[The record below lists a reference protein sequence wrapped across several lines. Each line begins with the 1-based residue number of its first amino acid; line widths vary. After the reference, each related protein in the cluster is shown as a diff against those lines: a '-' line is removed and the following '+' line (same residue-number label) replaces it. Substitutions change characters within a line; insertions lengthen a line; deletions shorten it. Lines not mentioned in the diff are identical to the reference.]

1 MPKNNK
7 NDFSAPNE
15 TKSGGKRKNS
25 RQQNN
30 KNADKNAVGN
40 NTKNNAKKNETKKD
54 IKKNE
59 SKRSNKRKNDISKPL
74 VEKQKNIPEKSIAVN
89 KKKLSIAFLG
99 GLNEIGKNLTMFR
112 YGDDCILVDC
122 GIAFPDAE
130 MFGVD
135 LVIPDFSY
143 VERNREN
150 ILGIFI
156 THGHEDHIGS
166 LPYLLRNVNIPI
178 YATCL
183 TCGLI
188 EGKLSEH
195 HLLNAVNMHV
205 ISPGDVIELGNFAVE
220 AIHVNHSI
228 PDALG
233 FAIKTPAGTIVHT
246 GDFKVDTTP
255 IDGGMIDLA
264 RLAQLG
270 NEGVLCMMSDSTNAE
285 RPGYTASERNVG
297 ESLEYLFR
305 KAGKKRIIVASFA
318 SNIHRI
324 QQIMDCAVKLG
335 RKVALSGRSLEN
347 VVRISTDLGYL
358 NIPDTLIVPIER
370 LKNYTDDQIIIIT
383 TGSQGEPMSAL
394 SRMAMS
400 DHRRVTVG
408 SNDCIV
414 ISATPIPGNEKTV
427 GNIIN
432 ELMKLGAEVYYERN
446 LELHVSGHASQE
458 ELKMIMSL
466 VRPKYFIP
474 VHGEQKHLQKHASL
488 AEAIGIPRENI
499 LVADIGSLVELSDEK
514 IAVTGNV
521 PAGRLFVDGSG
532 IGDVGNTVL
541 RDRKRLSQDGIVVV
555 TAVID
560 SYSGELIAPVDVQTK
575 GFVYVK
581 EAGEIVDCIA
591 EIATAAADSFADA
604 YSMDINALKAK
615 MRDNVSRVIYDRTKR
630 SPVII
635 PIAITV

>member
-1 MPKNNK
+1 MPKKNK
-7 NDFSAPNE
+7 SE
-15 TKSGGKRKNS
+15 EIMKQGEKKNS
-25 RQQNN
+25 NQTGKKDKTKKNN
-30 KNADKNAVGN
+30 NSTTRAVE
-40 NTKNNAKKNETKKD
+40 NTKNQKKNNADGKTKGKGKAD
-54 IKKNE
+54 SSNKKN
-59 SKRSNKRKNDISKPL
+59 SKKKSNPAEPAA
-74 VEKQKNIPEKSIAVN
+74 VIPVRRAE
-89 KKKLSIAFLG
+89 KLSIAFLG
-99 GLNEIGKNLTMFR
+99 GMNEIGKNLTMIK
-112 YGDDCILVDC
+112 YGDDCILIDC

-143 VERNREN
+143 IERNKEK

-156 THGHEDHIGS
+156 THGHEDHIGG
-166 LPYLLRNVNIPI
+166 LPYLLRNVNVPI

-195 HLLNAVNMHV
+195 HLLNAVSMHV
-205 ISPGDVIELGNFAVE
+205 ISPGDVITLGDFSVE

-246 GDFKVDTTP
+246 GDFKIDTTP
-255 IDGGMIDLA
+255 IDGGMIDVA

-270 NEGVLCMMSDSTNAE
+270 NEGVLCLLSDSTNAE
-285 RPGYTASERNVG
+285 RSGFTASERTVG
-297 ESLEYLFR
+297 ESLEMLFR

-358 NIPDTLIVPIER
+358 NIPETLIVPIER

-400 DHRRVTVG
+400 DHRRVTIG
-408 SNDCIV
+408 ANDCVV

-432 ELMKLGAEVYYERN
+432 ELMKLGADVFYERN
-446 LELHVSGHASQE
+446 LEIHVSGHASQE
-458 ELKMIMSL
+458 ELKMMMCL
-466 VRPKYFIP
+466 LRPKYFIP
-474 VHGEQKHLQKHASL
+474 VHGEQKHLQKHARL
-488 AEAIGIPRENI
+488 AESIGIAKENI
-499 LVADIGSLVELSDEK
+499 LVADIGMLVELSDDR

-555 TAVID
+555 TAVLD
-560 SYSGELIAPVDVQTK
+560 AYSGEVIAPIDVQTK

-581 EAGEIVDCIA
+581 ESSEIVDGIA
-591 EIATAAADSFADA
+591 DIALAAADSFADA
-604 YSMDINALKAK
+604 YSMDVNALKAK
-615 MRDNVSRVIYDRTKR
+615 MRDYVSKAIYEKTKR
-630 SPVII
+630 NPVII
-635 PIAITV
+635 PVVLMV

>member
-1 MPKNNK
+1 MPKKNK
-7 NDFSAPNE
+7 SEDLNKKTDK
-15 TKSGGKRKNS
+15 KSVAQTSKKGKVSKNS
-25 RQQNN
+25 TSPQ
-30 KNADKNAVGN
+30 KNADSSKGQKKGPSESGKTKNN
-40 NTKNNAKKNETKKD
+40 QNTHRRQNTKNK
-54 IKKNE
+54 
-59 SKRSNKRKNDISKPL
+59 SNKISDAISANA
-74 VEKQKNIPEKSIAVN
+74 VIAEKLN
-89 KKKLSIAFLG
+89 IAFLG
-99 GLNEIGKNLTMFR
+99 GLNEIGKNLTMIK
-112 YGDDCILVDC
+112 YGNDSILIDC

-143 VERNREN
+143 IERNKEN

-156 THGHEDHIGS
+156 THGHEDHIGG

-195 HLLNAVNMHV
+195 HLLNAVSMHV
-205 ISPGDVIELGNFAVE
+205 ISPGDVITLGNFSVE

-233 FAIKTPAGTIVHT
+233 YAVKTPAGTIVHT
-246 GDFKVDTTP
+246 GDFKFDTTP
-255 IDGGMIDLA
+255 IDGGMIDVA
-264 RLAQLG
+264 RLSQLG
-270 NEGVLCMMSDSTNAE
+270 NEGVLCLLSDSTNAE

-297 ESLEYLFR
+297 ESLEMLFR

-318 SNIHRI
+318 SNIHRV

-347 VVRISTDLGYL
+347 VVRISKDLGYL

-400 DHRRVTVG
+400 DHRRVTIDD
-408 SNDCIV
+408 NDCVV

-432 ELMKLGAEVYYERN
+432 ELMKLGADVFYERN

-458 ELKMIMSL
+458 ELKMMMCL
-466 VRPKYFIP
+466 LRPKYFIP
-474 VHGEQKHLQKHASL
+474 VHGEQKHLQKHARL
-488 AEAIGIPRENI
+488 AESIGIPKENI
-499 LVADIGSLVELSDEK
+499 LVADIGMLVELSDEK

-521 PAGRLFVDGSG
+521 PAGKLFVDGSG

-555 TAVID
+555 TAVLD
-560 SYSGELIAPVDVQTK
+560 SYSGEVIAPIDVQTK

-581 EAGEIVDCIA
+581 ESSEIVDCIA
-591 EIATAAADSFADA
+591 DIALAAADSFADA
-604 YSMDINALKAK
+604 YSMDVNALKAK
-615 MRDNVSRVIYDRTKR
+615 MRDFVSKAIYEKTKR

-635 PIAITV
+635 PVVLLV

>member
-1 MPKNNK
+1 MPKTKKNEENK
-7 NDFSAPNE
+7 NRSSANTQ
-15 TKSGGKRKNS
+15 TKQKTAKQKKKPAVTEVPADVKKENKKPK
-25 RQQNN
+25 QNN
-30 KNADKNAVGN
+30 KGRTSKSKAKTKETASLQAVVPAAVKN
-40 NTKNNAKKNETKKD
+40 K
-54 IKKNE
+54 
-59 SKRSNKRKNDISKPL
+59 
-74 VEKQKNIPEKSIAVN
+74 EKLQ
-89 KKKLSIAFLG
+89 IAFLG

-112 YGDDCILVDC
+112 YGNDCILVDC

-143 VERNREN
+143 VERNAEN

-156 THGHEDHIGS
+156 THGHEDHIGG

-195 HLLNAVNMHV
+195 HLLNAISMHV
-205 ISPGDVIELGNFAVE
+205 ISPGDVITLGDFSVE

-233 FAIKTPAGTIVHT
+233 FAIKTPAGTVVHT
-246 GDFKVDTTP
+246 GDFKIDTTP

-270 NEGVLCMMSDSTNAE
+270 NEGVLCLMSDSTNAE
-285 RPGYTASERNVG
+285 RPGYTASERTVG
-297 ESLEYLFR
+297 ESLEMLFR

-318 SNIHRI
+318 SNIHRV
-324 QQIMDCAVKLG
+324 QQIMDCAVKLN

-347 VVRISTDLGYL
+347 VVRISKDLGYL

-370 LKNYTDDQIIIIT
+370 LKNYTDDQIVIIT

-427 GNIIN
+427 GNIVN
-432 ELMKLGAEVYYERN
+432 ELMKLGADVHYERN
-446 LELHVSGHASQE
+446 LEIHVSGHASQD
-458 ELKMIMSL
+458 ELKMMMSL
-466 VRPKYFIP
+466 LRPKYFIP
-474 VHGEQKHLQKHASL
+474 VHGEQKHMRKHAML
-488 AEAIGIPRENI
+488 AESIGIAHENI
-499 LVADIGSLVELSDEK
+499 VVADIGSLVEVSEER
-514 IAVTGNV
+514 IAVTGSV

-555 TAVID
+555 TAVLD

-591 EIATAAADSFADA
+591 DIATAAADSFADA

-615 MRDNVSRVIYDRTKR
+615 MRDFVSKTIYEKTKR

-635 PIAITV
+635 PVVLTV

>member
-1 MPKNNK
+1 M
-7 NDFSAPNE
+7 
-15 TKSGGKRKNS
+15 KS
-25 RQQNN
+25 
-30 KNADKNAVGN
+30 NADAKA
-40 NTKNNAKKNETKKD
+40 KDNAKTDSSN
-54 IKKNE
+54 KKN
-59 SKRSNKRKNDISKPL
+59 KKKKSNPTETVASAMVKPA
-74 VEKQKNIPEKSIAVN
+74 E
-89 KKKLSIAFLG
+89 KLSIAFLG
-99 GLNEIGKNLTMFR
+99 GMNEIGKNLTMVK
-112 YGDDCILVDC
+112 YGNDCILIDC

-143 VERNREN
+143 IERNKEN

-156 THGHEDHIGS
+156 THGHEDHIGG
-166 LPYLLRNVNIPI
+166 LPYLLRNVNVPI

-195 HLLNAVNMHV
+195 HLLNAVSMHV
-205 ISPGDVIELGNFAVE
+205 ISPGDVIALGDFLIE

-246 GDFKVDTTP
+246 GDFKIDTTP
-255 IDGGMIDLA
+255 IDGGMIDVA

-270 NEGVLCMMSDSTNAE
+270 NEGVLCLLSDSTNAE
-285 RPGYTASERNVG
+285 RPGFTASEKNVG
-297 ESLEYLFR
+297 ESLEMLFR

-370 LKNYTDDQIIIIT
+370 LKNYTDEQIIIIT

-400 DHRRVTVG
+400 DHRRVTIG
-408 SNDCIV
+408 ANDCVV

-432 ELMKLGAEVYYERN
+432 ELMKLGADVFYERN
-446 LELHVSGHASQE
+446 LEIHVSGHASQE
-458 ELKMIMSL
+458 ELKMMMCL
-466 VRPKYFIP
+466 LRPKYFIP
-474 VHGEQKHLQKHASL
+474 VHGEQKHLQKHARL
-488 AEAIGIPRENI
+488 AESIGIPKDNI
-499 LVADIGSLVELSDEK
+499 LVADIGMLVELSDDR

-555 TAVID
+555 TAVLD
-560 SYSGELIAPVDVQTK
+560 AYSGEVIAPIDVQTK

-581 EAGEIVDCIA
+581 ESAEIVDGIA
-591 EIATAAADSFADA
+591 DIALAAADSFADA
-604 YSMDINALKAK
+604 YSMDVNALKAK
-615 MRDNVSRVIYDRTKR
+615 MRDYVSKAIYEKTKR
-630 SPVII
+630 NPVII
-635 PIAITV
+635 PVVLMV

>member
-1 MPKNNK
+1 MPKKNISDETVSKAPKKNNK
-7 NDFSAPNE
+7 QINKKLNNKTLADSHEQQADSRSDKKQNNVSGN
-15 TKSGGKRKNS
+15 TKKKQSS
-25 RQQNN
+25 RQ
-30 KNADKNAVGN
+30 
-40 NTKNNAKKNETKKD
+40 
-54 IKKNE
+54 
-59 SKRSNKRKNDISKPL
+59 
-74 VEKQKNIPEKSIAVN
+74 N
-89 KKKLSIAFLG
+89 KKKTVAKQNDSVATLSLNTPQTARLEKLNIAFLG
-99 GLNEIGKNLTMFR
+99 GLNEIGKNLTMIK
-112 YGDDCILVDC
+112 YGNDCILIDC

-135 LVIPDFSY
+135 LVIPDFSFI
-143 VERNREN
+143 ERNREN
-150 ILGIFI
+150 VLGIFI
-156 THGHEDHIGS
+156 THGHEDHIGG
-166 LPYLLRNVNIPI
+166 LPYLLRNMNIPV

-195 HLLNAVNMHV
+195 HLLNAVSMHV
-205 ISPGDVIELGNFAVE
+205 ISPGDRIALGDFEVE

-233 FAIKTPAGTIVHT
+233 FAIKTPAGVIVHT
-246 GDFKVDTTP
+246 GDFKIDTTP
-255 IDGGMIDLA
+255 IDGGMIDVA
-264 RLAQLG
+264 RLSQLG
-270 NEGVLCMMSDSTNAE
+270 NEGVLCLMSDSTNAE
-285 RPGYTASERNVG
+285 RPGYTASERTVG
-297 ESLEYLFR
+297 ESLEMLFR

-358 NIPDTLIVPIER
+358 NIPETLIVPIER
-370 LKNYTDDQIIIIT
+370 LKNYTDEQIIIIT

-394 SRMAMS
+394 SRMAMN
-400 DHRRVTVG
+400 DHRRVSIG
-408 SNDCIV
+408 ANDCVV

-432 ELMKLGAEVYYERN
+432 ELMKLGADVFYERN

-458 ELKMIMSL
+458 ELKMMMCL
-466 VRPKYFIP
+466 LRPKYFIP
-474 VHGEQKHLQKHASL
+474 VHGEQKHLQKHARL
-488 AEAIGIPRENI
+488 AESIGIPKDNI

-521 PAGRLFVDGSG
+521 PAGRLLVDGSG

-555 TAVID
+555 TAVLD
-560 SYSGELIAPVDVQTK
+560 SYSGEVIAPIDVQTK

-581 EAGEIVDCIA
+581 ESSEIVDCIA
-591 EIATAAADSFADA
+591 DIAMAAADSFADA
-604 YSMDINALKAK
+604 YSMDVSALKAK
-615 MRDNVSRVIYDRTKR
+615 MRDYVSRSIYEKTKR

-635 PIAITV
+635 PIVMMV

>member
-1 MPKNNK
+1 MPKKSKNDTVHGKDREQSSKATDKNQKNKQSKQYKKTASNNK
-7 NDFSAPNE
+7 ASAE
-15 TKSGGKRKNS
+15 TTEKKRNQKKT
-25 RQQNN
+25 QDKKTN
-30 KNADKNAVGN
+30 KK
-40 NTKNNAKKNETKKD
+40 TKPQEQPPVIYD
-54 IKKNE
+54 L
-59 SKRSNKRKNDISKPL
+59 ISHKP
-74 VEKQKNIPEKSIAVN
+74 S
-89 KKKLSIAFLG
+89 KKLSISFLG
-99 GLNEIGKNLTMFR
+99 GINEIGKNMTLFS
-112 YGDDCILVDC
+112 YGDDMIIVDC
-122 GIAFPDAE
+122 GLAFPDAE

-143 VERNREN
+143 VEKNKDK

-166 LPYLLRNVNIPI
+166 LPYLLSHINVPV

-195 HLLNAVNMHV
+195 HLLNAVSLHV
-205 ISPGDVIELGNFAVE
+205 ISPGDVITLGDFAVE

-228 PDALG
+228 PDALA

-255 IDGGMIDLA
+255 IDGGMIDVA

-270 NEGVLCMMSDSTNAE
+270 AEGVLCLLSDSTNAE
-285 RPGYTASERNVG
+285 RTGYTASERNVG
-297 ESLEYLFR
+297 DSLEFLFR
-305 KAGKKRIIVASFA
+305 RAGNKRIIVASFA

-324 QQIMDCAVKLG
+324 QQIMNCALSMN

-347 VVRISTDLGYL
+347 VVRISKELGYL
-358 NIPDTLIVPIER
+358 NVPDTLIVPLER
-370 LKNYTDDQIIIIT
+370 LKNYTDDQIILLT

-400 DHRRVTVG
+400 DHRRVSVG
-408 SNDCIV
+408 PNDCIV

-432 ELMKLGAEVYYERN
+432 ELMKLGADVYYERN
-446 LELHVSGHASQE
+446 LELHVSGHACQE
-458 ELKMIMSL
+458 ELKMMMSL
-466 VRPKYFIP
+466 LKPQYFIP
-474 VHGEQKHLQKHASL
+474 VHGEQKHLRKHAAL
-488 AEAIGIPRENI
+488 AEAVGIASDHI
-499 LVADIGSLVELSDEK
+499 VIADIGMTVDFTDGNMK
-514 IAVTGNV
+514 IGSPV
-521 PAGRLFVDGSG
+521 PAGKVLVDGSG

-541 RDRKRLSQDGIVVV
+541 RDRKRLSQDGIIVV
-555 TAVID
+555 TAVLD
-560 SYSGELIAPVDVQTK
+560 SYSGELIAPIDVQSK

-591 EIATAAADSFADA
+591 DIATAAADSFADSYA
-604 YSMDINALKAK
+604 MDINAFKAK
-615 MRDNVSRVIYDRTKR
+615 LRDNVSRTVYEKTKR

-635 PIAITV
+635 PVVMMV

>member
-1 MPKNNK
+1 MPKKSKNEGTVSNTREQVVNK
-7 NDFSAPNE
+7 SDKNQKSKQNKQTRKPSSH
-15 TKSGGKRKNS
+15 TKVADD
-25 RQQNN
+25 
-30 KNADKNAVGN
+30 NADKKRNQKRKSEYKGN
-40 NTKNNAKKNETKKD
+40 QKKNISDSAPVIYDFVSKKQ
-54 IKKNE
+54 
-59 SKRSNKRKNDISKPL
+59 S
-74 VEKQKNIPEKSIAVN
+74 
-89 KKKLSIAFLG
+89 KKLTVSFLG
-99 GLNEIGKNLTMFR
+99 GINEIGKNMTLFT
-112 YGDDCILVDC
+112 YGEDMIIVDC
-122 GIAFPDAE
+122 GLAFPDAE

-135 LVIPDFSY
+135 LVIPDFSF
-143 VERNREN
+143 VERNKDK

-166 LPYLLRNVNIPI
+166 LPYLLRNVNVPV

-195 HLLNAVNMHV
+195 HLLNAVSMHV
-205 ISPGDVIELGNFAVE
+205 ISPGEIVTLGDFSVE

-228 PDALG
+228 PDSLA

-255 IDGGMIDLA
+255 IDGGMIDVA

-270 NEGVLCMMSDSTNAE
+270 AEGVLCLLSDSTNAE
-285 RPGYTASERNVG
+285 RAGYTASERSVG
-297 ESLEYLFR
+297 DSLEYLFR
-305 KAGKKRIIVASFA
+305 KAGKKRIIVATFA

-324 QQIMDCAVKLG
+324 QQIMDCAVRLG

-358 NIPDTLIVPIER
+358 NIPETLLVPLER
-370 LKNYTDDQIIIIT
+370 LKNYTDDQIILLT

-400 DHRRVTVG
+400 DHRRVSVG

-432 ELMKLGAEVYYERN
+432 ELMKLGADVYYERN
-446 LELHVSGHASQE
+446 LELHVSGHACQE
-458 ELKMIMSL
+458 ELKMMMSL
-466 VRPKYFIP
+466 LKPQYFIP
-474 VHGEQKHLQKHASL
+474 VHGEQKHLRKHASL
-488 AEAIGIPRENI
+488 AESVGIASDHI
-499 LVADIGSLVELSDEK
+499 VIADIGTTVDFTDG
-514 IAVTGNV
+514 IMTIGNSI
-521 PAGRLFVDGSG
+521 PAGRVLVDGSG

-541 RDRKRLSQDGIVVV
+541 RDRKRLSQDGIIVV
-555 TAVID
+555 TAVLD
-560 SYSGELIAPVDVQTK
+560 SYSGELIAPIDIQSK

-591 EIATAAADSFADA
+591 DIATSAADSFADS
-604 YSMDINALKAK
+604 YSMDINAFKAK
-615 MRDNVSRVIYDRTKR
+615 LRDNVSRTVYDKTKR

-635 PIAITV
+635 PVVLTV

>member
-1 MPKNNK
+1 MPKKNK
-7 NDFSAPNE
+7 TEESIKQRD
-15 TKSGGKRKNS
+15 K
-25 RQQNN
+25 
-30 KNADKNAVGN
+30 KNANHPAKKENPKKNNSSKAKSVE
-40 NTKNNAKKNETKKD
+40 NTKNQMKSNADAKAKDNAKTDSSN
-54 IKKNE
+54 KKN
-59 SKRSNKRKNDISKPL
+59 KKKKSNPTETVVSAMVKPA
-74 VEKQKNIPEKSIAVN
+74 E
-89 KKKLSIAFLG
+89 KLSIAFLG
-99 GLNEIGKNLTMFR
+99 GMNEIGKNLTMVK
-112 YGDDCILVDC
+112 YGNDCILIDC

-143 VERNREN
+143 IERNKEN

-156 THGHEDHIGS
+156 THGHEDHIGG
-166 LPYLLRNVNIPI
+166 LPYLLRNVNVPI

-195 HLLNAVNMHV
+195 HLLNAVSMHV
-205 ISPGDVIELGNFAVE
+205 ISPGDVIALGDFLIE

-246 GDFKVDTTP
+246 GDFKIDTTP
-255 IDGGMIDLA
+255 IDGGMIDVA

-270 NEGVLCMMSDSTNAE
+270 NEGVLCLLSDSTNAE
-285 RPGYTASERNVG
+285 RPGFTASEKNVG
-297 ESLEYLFR
+297 ESLEMLFR

-370 LKNYTDDQIIIIT
+370 LKNYTDEQIIIIT

-400 DHRRVTVG
+400 DHRRVTIG
-408 SNDCIV
+408 ANDCVV

-432 ELMKLGAEVYYERN
+432 ELMKLGADVFYERN
-446 LELHVSGHASQE
+446 LEIHVSGHASQE
-458 ELKMIMSL
+458 ELKMMMCL
-466 VRPKYFIP
+466 LRPKYFIP
-474 VHGEQKHLQKHASL
+474 VHGEQKHLQKHARL
-488 AEAIGIPRENI
+488 AESIGIPKDNI
-499 LVADIGSLVELSDEK
+499 LVADIGMLVELSDDR

-555 TAVID
+555 TAVLD
-560 SYSGELIAPVDVQTK
+560 AYSGEVIAPIDVQTK

-581 EAGEIVDCIA
+581 ESAEIVDGIA
-591 EIATAAADSFADA
+591 DIALAAADSFADA
-604 YSMDINALKAK
+604 YSMDVNALKAK
-615 MRDNVSRVIYDRTKR
+615 MRDYVSKAIYEKTKR
-630 SPVII
+630 NPVII
-635 PIAITV
+635 PVVLMV

>member
-1 MPKNNK
+1 MPKKNKNEEVIKKGDKKNSYRTDKKDKVNHNNNKSKDGENTKTQKKNNSASKAKGKDKTAVSNKKNNK
-7 NDFSAPNE
+7 KKSDVVENIVPVT
-15 TKSGGKRKNS
+15 TK
-25 RQQNN
+25 
-30 KNADKNAVGN
+30 V
-40 NTKNNAKKNETKKD
+40 TE
-54 IKKNE
+54 
-59 SKRSNKRKNDISKPL
+59 
-74 VEKQKNIPEKSIAVN
+74 
-89 KKKLSIAFLG
+89 KLSIAFLG
-99 GLNEIGKNLTMFR
+99 GMNEIGKNLTMIR
-112 YGDDCILVDC
+112 YGNDSILIDC

-143 VERNREN
+143 IERNKEN

-156 THGHEDHIGS
+156 THGHEDHIGG

-205 ISPGDVIELGNFAVE
+205 ISPGDVITLGDFSVE

-246 GDFKVDTTP
+246 GDFKIDTTP
-255 IDGGMIDLA
+255 IDGGMIDVA

-270 NEGVLCMMSDSTNAE
+270 NEGVLCLLSDSTNAE
-285 RPGYTASERNVG
+285 RPGFTASERTVG
-297 ESLEYLFR
+297 ESLEMLFR

-358 NIPDTLIVPIER
+358 NIPETLIVPIER

-400 DHRRVTVG
+400 DHRRVTIG
-408 SNDCIV
+408 ANDCVV

-432 ELMKLGAEVYYERN
+432 ELMKLGADVFYERN
-446 LELHVSGHASQE
+446 LEIHVSGHASQE
-458 ELKMIMSL
+458 ELKMMMCML
-466 VRPKYFIP
+466 RPKYFIP
-474 VHGEQKHLQKHASL
+474 VHGEQKHLQKHARL
-488 AEAIGIPRENI
+488 AESIGIPKENI
-499 LVADIGSLVELSDEK
+499 LVADIGMLVEMSDER
-514 IAVTGNV
+514 IAVTGSV

-555 TAVID
+555 TAVLD
-560 SYSGELIAPVDVQTK
+560 TYSGEVIAPIDVQTK

-581 EAGEIVDCIA
+581 ESA
-591 EIATAAADSFADA
+591 EIMDGIADIALAAADSFADA
-604 YSMDINALKAK
+604 YSMDVNALKAK
-615 MRDNVSRVIYDRTKR
+615 MRDYVSKAIYEKTKR
-630 SPVII
+630 NPVII
-635 PIAITV
+635 PVVLMV